1 MAETLE
7 ITGKTVE
14 EALRSAA
21 RKLNTSTDQLS
32 YVVLETPS
40 KGFLGLI
47 GKKDAKIRVT
57 VKADKTEEK
66 LVEEC
71 RICPKEEKSEPAE
84 KAAEPVSAS
93 VSVSTSTSTSADGSS
108 PEEKAESFLKEI
120 FSAMGIQVEM
130 EKKKS
135 DGAVQFSFKGARLG
149 VLIGKHGATLDSLQY
164 LTNLAANR
172 GIESNADKVR
182 IVLDVENYR
191 SRREDTLRHL
201 AKKLADRVNR
211 TGNKITLEPMNRH
224 ERKIIHLTLQD
235 DDRVITFSSGEE
247 PFRKVIIETKS
258 RSSKY

>member
-32 YVVLETPS
+32 YVVLEAPS

-57 VKADKTEEK
+57 VKDDKTEEK

-93 VSVSTSTSTSADGSS
+93 VSTSASADGSS

-135 DGAVQFSFKGARLG
+135 EGAVQFSFKGARLG

>member
-14 EALRSAA
+14 DALRSAA
-21 RKLNTSTDQLS
+21 RRLNVSEDSLS
-32 YVVLETPS
+32 YEVLEAPS

-57 VKADKTEEK
+57 VREDKAEEK

-71 RICPKEEKSEPAE
+71 KIIPQEEKSE
-84 KAAEPVSAS
+84 AAAS
-93 VSVSTSTSTSADGSS
+93 SVTLGSTDASGKT
-108 PEEKAESFLKEI
+108 PEEKAEAFLKEI
-120 FSAMGIQVEM
+120 FTSMGLQVEM
-130 EKKKS
+130 EKKRS
-135 DGAVQFSFKGARLG
+135 EGSVEFSFKGARLG

-172 GIESNADKVR
+172 GIESNSDKVR

-247 PFRKVIIETKS
+247 PFRKVIVEPKS
-258 RSSKY
+258 HNSKY

>member
-14 EALRSAA
+14 DALRSAA
-21 RKLNTSTDQLS
+21 LKLNTSEDQLS
-32 YVVLETPS
+32 YEVLEAPS

-57 VKADKTEEK
+57 VKSDKAEEK

-71 RICPKEEKSEPAE
+71 KIIPQAEKSET
-84 KAAEPVSAS
+84 AAVEAAPVSEAS
-93 VSVSTSTSTSADGSS
+93 SEGNT
-108 PEEKAESFLKEI
+108 PEEKAEAFLKEI
-120 FSAMGIQVEM
+120 FTSMGLQVEM

-135 DGAVQFSFKGARLG
+135 EGSVQFCFKGAKLG

-172 GIESNADKVR
+172 GIEGNSDKVR

-224 ERKIIHLTLQD
+224 ERKIIHVTLQD

-247 PFRKVIIETKS
+247 PFRKVIIEAKS